1 MTPVLLAI
9 IGTVFASYASLGAA
23 LKSTANTRRL
33 AHLSLTL
40 PLVSLAIWTYQA
52 SASSLGLLAYSL
64 HQEQA
69 LSLTFQYDRPEQGL
83 SVLESHLYLA
93 HPYQDLILGAL
104 IILSVLTVGSVL
116 LQKSSEKQKLLTVLS
131 GLWVGLWAVWL
142 FSHTVLPLAENSG
155 ELGVRQFLK
164 QSAFDWQRVTQFIV
178 PEHTWYYSNSLWP
191 LVSLSIL
198 SALYLIYSSLGR
210 NRKEVGVLNQY
221 LFHIGA
227 ILCVASTLWYSTTL
241 GFSGSSTELILWL
254 SALLVGGASATCLP
268 NIQRGTIAMLASLA
282 LASTLL

>member
-9 IGTVFASYASLGAA
+9 IGTAFATYASLGAA
-23 LKSTANTRRL
+23 LKSNANTRRL
-33 AHLSLTL
+33 ARLSLSL
-40 PLVSLAIWTYQA
+40 PLVGLAIWAYRA
-52 SASSLGLLAYSL
+52 SASSLGLVAYT
-64 HQEQA
+64 HVQEQA
-69 LSLTFQYDRPEQGL
+69 LSLTFQYDQPEQGL

-104 IILSVLTVGSVL
+104 VILSALVAGSIL
-116 LQKSSEKQKLLTVLS
+116 FQKSLKKQRLLTILS
-131 GLWVGLWAVWL
+131 SLWIGLWAIWL
-142 FSHTVLPLAENSG
+142 FSHTALPLSEHSG
-155 ELGVRQFLK
+155 EAGVRQFLK
-164 QSAFDWQRVTQFIV
+164 QSVFDWQRVTQFTV
-178 PEHTWYYSNSLWP
+178 PEQSWYYSNSLWP
-191 LVSLSIL
+191 LAALSLL

-210 NRKEVGVLNQY
+210 NSKEPGFLHQY

-241 GFSGSSTELILWL
+241 SFSGSNTELILWL

-268 NIQRGTIAMLASLA
+268 NIQRGTVAMLASLT